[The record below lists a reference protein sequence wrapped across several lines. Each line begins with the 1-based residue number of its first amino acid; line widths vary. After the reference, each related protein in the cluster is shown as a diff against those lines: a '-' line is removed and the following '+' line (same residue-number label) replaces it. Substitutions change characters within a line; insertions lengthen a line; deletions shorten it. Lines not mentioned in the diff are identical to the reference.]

1 MPETSMK
8 VTEDTVTVT
17 VSALKD
23 DKLGREGQTVQLK
36 DADPSELQLFLDKMP
51 ASVKGKSK

>member
-1 MPETSMK
+1 MK
-8 VTEDTVTVT
+8 VTEDTVT

-36 DADPSELQLFLDKMP
+36 DASLWREQLVFELRGRCISLCT
-51 ASVKGKSK
+51 

>member
-1 MPETSMK
+1 MPKTSMK
-8 VTEDTVTVT
+8 VTVT

-36 DADPSELQLFLDKMP
+36 DVDPSELQLFLDK
-51 ASVKGKSK
+51 SK

>member
-8 VTEDTVTVT
+8 VTEDTVT

-36 DADPSELQLFLDKMP
+36 DADLTSIDYRIHFSLFHSDL
-51 ASVKGKSK
+51 VI